1 MFLKIFKDASELC
14 QSNDPI
20 TFEKKPIIITDI
32 LRQWQLFHWFTF
44 TSFPVNIISS
54 FEDMIDDQG

>member
-20 TFEKKPIIITDI
+20 TFENKAYYYYYYYYM
-32 LRQWQLFHWFTF
+32 LH
-44 TSFPVNIISS
+44 
-54 FEDMIDDQG
+54 